1 MTKNNNYSI
10 DFINSKVIVTK
21 KFVKEAS
28 TLGTESFKEM
38 MELKTTFPTFTFE
51 VKEIQKKENKKTYK
65 GLTVIRMTAT
75 LEVLKGSDISKDFQ
89 KKISVYKNQRSKY
102 ALVKKYFL
110 SLLEENELDTITP
123 EQEVAIENVMARLG
137 KDKTDSDKQNITSLN
152 APEIKKAV

>member
-51 VKEIQKKENKKTYK
+51 VKEIEKKENKKTYK

-89 KKISVYKNQRSKY
+89 KKISVYKNKRSKY

>member
-51 VKEIQKKENKKTYK
+51 VKEIEKKENKKTYK

-75 LEVLKGSDISKDFQ
+75 LGS
-89 KKISVYKNQRSKY
+89 N
-102 ALVKKYFL
+102 
-110 SLLEENELDTITP
+110 
-123 EQEVAIENVMARLG
+123 
-137 KDKTDSDKQNITSLN
+137 
-152 APEIKKAV
+152 

>member
-1 MTKNNNYSI
+1 
-10 DFINSKVIVTK
+10 
-21 KFVKEAS
+21 
-28 TLGTESFKEM
+28 
-38 MELKTTFPTFTFE
+38 
-51 VKEIQKKENKKTYK
+51 
-65 GLTVIRMTAT
+65 MTAT

>member
-51 VKEIQKKENKKTYK
+51 VKEIEKKENKKTYK
-65 GLTVIRMTAT
+65 GLTVIRMIAT
-75 LEVLKGSDISKDFQ
+75 LEVLKGSDTSKDFQ
-89 KKISVYKNQRSKY
+89 KKISVFENQRSKY

-110 SLLEENELDTITP
+110 SLLEENELDTITS
-123 EQEVAIENVMARLG
+123 EQEVAIENVMARLEEE
-137 KDKTDSDKQNITSLN
+137 KADSDKQNITSLN

>member
-51 VKEIQKKENKKTYK
+51 VKEIEKKENKNKNSTTTIK
-65 GLTVIRMTAT
+65 NFL
-75 LEVLKGSDISKDFQ
+75 
-89 KKISVYKNQRSKY
+89 NQR
-102 ALVKKYFL
+102 
-110 SLLEENELDTITP
+110 
-123 EQEVAIENVMARLG
+123 RL
-137 KDKTDSDKQNITSLN
+137 KS
-152 APEIKKAV
+152 